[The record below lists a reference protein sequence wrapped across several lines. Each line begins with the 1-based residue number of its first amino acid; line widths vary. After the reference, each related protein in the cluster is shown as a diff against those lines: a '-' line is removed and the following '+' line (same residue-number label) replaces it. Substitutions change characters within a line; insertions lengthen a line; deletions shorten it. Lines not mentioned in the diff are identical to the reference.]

1 MIGAVVGVQPF
12 GGEGLS
18 GTGPKAGGPH
28 FLRRLV
34 RPGAAAAPDLATV
47 VALPGPTGEANTLA
61 LKPRGRVACVAESE
75 ADLVAQAR
83 AAAATGNVALLPRT
97 AAGERA
103 RAAVGAAGELADDVL
118 AAAPDAVLVAGAADR
133 VQALRVGVAAR
144 DGPLV
149 PVVAAGPD
157 GYDLWR
163 LVSERTLTVNTT
175 ASGGNA
181 SLLSL
186 AEEEPA

>member
-1 MIGAVVGVQPF
+1 
-12 GGEGLS
+12 
-18 GTGPKAGGPH
+18 
-28 FLRRLV
+28 
-34 RPGAAAAPDLATV
+34 
-47 VALPGPTGEANTLA
+47 
-61 LKPRGRVACVAESE
+61 
-75 ADLVAQAR
+75 
-83 AAAATGNVALLPRT
+83 
-97 AAGERA
+97 
-103 RAAVGAAGELADDVL
+103 
-118 AAAPDAVLVAGAADR
+118 VLVAGAADR